1 MNSTNYSPII
11 GDSDL
16 SNGVAQTMSYDFKLV
31 SGIDSLYYFIPSNEP
46 YKEFYITI
54 EKRVEETK
62 EANNGFIPKGTL
74 TIFISEMEF
83 IYLGKQEGFYFF
95 GDESGL
101 FRVGFK
107 DPLTNTGVHDIRV
120 QLQGIGIYALG
131 LIPLTQYVNDT
142 ILKHITQPFYYV
154 TRADF
159 NIFCQY
165 DLGSVIKPEHIVTRK
180 RKFSHIIGTKH
191 RYETLYIGTAPSRFR
206 IYDKHLEMSNAKESL
221 KRFFLKKYLAQH
233 DIQVID
239 PLWNFEIECHRAFLK
254 QYKISTLE
262 DLFSNAEMLFHKCMQ
277 TVRLVDISTVSQKDF
292 EGNRLHK
299 ATTHPLWEYIN
310 QSYTFNAY
318 EQKSIPLQRL
328 DYAPKEYKTSDFMEE
343 LSTLIV
349 KGKNNSIMLNYDDIR
364 DIFHKSNLYLTARA
378 KVDLKPFIPI
388 ILETSDRNYLLTRNL
403 TAVPTLPKNLEH
415 QTDEELNI
423 LSELLTKAL
432 HKEFGQ
438 QYPDMSLITKHIE
451 PIEIEKHRRRV
462 GQKEL
467 ELWQQ

>member
-1 MNSTNYSPII
+1 MSSINKSPII

-16 SNGVAQTMSYDFKLV
+16 SNGVVQTTGYDFKLV
-31 SGIDSLYYFIPSNEP
+31 SGIDSLYYFISSNEP

-54 EKRVEETK
+54 ARTIEETK
-62 EANNGFIPKGTL
+62 EANNGFIPKDTL
-74 TIFISEMEF
+74 RITLSDMPF

-131 LIPLTQYVNDT
+131 LIPLTHYVNET

-159 NIFCQY
+159 NIFCQF

-180 RKFSHIIGTKH
+180 RKFSQIIGTKH

-206 IYDKHLEMSNAKESL
+206 IYDKHLEMSNVKESL
-221 KRFFLKKYLAQH
+221 KRFFLKKYLQQY
-233 DIQVID
+233 DIQDIY
-239 PLWNFEIECHRAFLK
+239 PLWNFEIECHRDFLK

-262 DLFSNAEMLFHKCMQ
+262 DLFSNAEMLFHRCMQ
-277 TVRLVDISTVSQKDF
+277 TVRLIDISTVSQKDID
-292 EGNRLHK
+292 GNRLHK
-299 ATTHPLWEYIN
+299 ATTHPLWEYID

-318 EQKSIPLQRL
+318 EQKCIPLERL
-328 DYAPKEYKTSDFMEE
+328 SYTPKEYKTSDFMEE
-343 LSTLIV
+343 LDVLIT
-349 KGKNNSIMLNYDDIR
+349 KGEKHCIMLNHDDIR
-364 DIFHKSNLYLTARA
+364 DTFHKSNLYLTARA
-378 KVDLKPFIPI
+378 KIDLKPFIPI
-388 ILETSDRNYLLTRNL
+388 TLETSDRNYLLTRNY
-403 TAVPTLPKNLEH
+403 TAVPILPKNLER
-415 QTDEELNI
+415 QSDEELYI
-423 LSELLTKAL
+423 LTELLTKAL

-438 QYPDMSLITKHIE
+438 KYPDMSLITKHIE

-462 GQKEL
+462 GQKEFDYGNN
-467 ELWQQ
+467 